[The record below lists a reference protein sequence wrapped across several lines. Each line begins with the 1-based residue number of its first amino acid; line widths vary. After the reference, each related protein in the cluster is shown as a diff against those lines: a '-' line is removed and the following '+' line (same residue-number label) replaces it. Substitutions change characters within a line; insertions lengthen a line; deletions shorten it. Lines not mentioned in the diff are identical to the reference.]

1 MVQSSFVFYDSFRD
15 SVEDM
20 EDHDRLA
27 FYEAIFDYALKGE
40 PPTSLSKE
48 LTRLFKLVRPQIDAN
63 IKRKKD
69 GKKGGRP
76 SKKDNSVS
84 DEGIEKNYDESMV
97 CENKNYKKTSGFEE
111 KNHRLENKKPNVND
125 NVNVNDNANVIE
137 HQNEEMLNSIEL
149 LFGRTLSPLEIEKI
163 KSFKNPDLVRY
174 AVEESLLQGNVR
186 NIRYIEKIVF
196 NLEQEGINTY
206 DEAIARKKKYKLKR
220 DQDSKLPILNLEEEN
235 YDW

>member
-1 MVQSSFVFYDSFRD
+1 MQNSFVFYDSFRD

-20 EDHDRLA
+20 EDNDRLA

-40 PPTSLSKE
+40 LPTNLSKE
-48 LTRLFKLVRPQIDAN
+48 LARLFKLVRPQIDAN
-63 IKRKKD
+63 IKRRKD

-76 SKKDNSVS
+76 SKKDCNNP
-84 DEGIEKNYDESMV
+84 DESIEKNYDENMV
-97 CENKNYKKTSGFEE
+97 CEEKNYEKTTGFEE
-111 KNHRLENKKPNVND
+111 ENHRLENKKPNVNANA
-125 NVNVNDNANVIE
+125 NVNVNANVIDD
-137 HQNEEMLNSIEL
+137 QQTDMLNSIED

-196 NLEQEGINTY
+196 DLKKEGINTY
-206 DEAIARKKKYKLKR
+206 DEAIARKEKYKLK
-220 DQDSKLPILNLEEEN
+220 QTQNSKLPILNLEEEA
-235 YDW
+235 YV